1 MSSHWFALHDFF
13 PFRMRRTIIIDLP
26 SEFVRTNHL
35 CKLHTHARIYIYILD
50 TPSMFP
56 YRYFLSTRIVYVER
70 PDCSCLIVQKKE
82 KKREIPLSS
91 KGSNIKS
98 RYIVHLLV
106 TLNRPSML
114 GFDASMKMSNQT
126 AKVVHLSA
134 TSSDIFFHR
143 DNARIFST

>member
-1 MSSHWFALHDFF
+1 
-13 PFRMRRTIIIDLP
+13 
-26 SEFVRTNHL
+26 
-35 CKLHTHARIYIYILD
+35 
-50 TPSMFP
+50 MFP

-106 TLNRPSML
+106 TLNRPSMI